1 MAERR
6 HSLPRAFPP
15 RCEFE
20 AAARNGIDDA
30 ERFVGGQIRGL
41 TTPMVPRRP
50 QSSGSS
56 NMAKYPTALS
66 SHAVLSETRELCAA
80 PRRARSAT

>member
-41 TTPMVPRRP
+41 TPQWCLGDRNPGIQKHGEVPH
-50 QSSGSS
+50 S
-56 NMAKYPTALS
+56 T
-66 SHAVLSETRELCAA
+66 
-80 PRRARSAT
+80 